1 MEIDKILEAAYPY
14 IEWIGIKDSQFRLF
28 ALLAL
33 SLLVIVI
40 LFFMREKVG
49 YKLVVFLCLLVGI
62 TGVGYLTLIGAS
74 SSYKASFDDEWKLWA
89 SEFGERC
96 RSPNLDQQYSA
107 VRELYGEN
115 KPIVNEISS
124 NNGQVIFGLGGDYSR
139 VIAVNPLEVAA
150 TNVFFNAAGGI
161 MEVACVPNSTC
172 AAPIRGDQA
181 NPTFVFQS
189 SDCAFVASSL
199 LARAIDPTA
208 RLVGGIQFVDFNR

>member
-14 IEWIGIKDSQFRLF
+14 IEWMGIEDSQFRLF

-40 LFFMREKVG
+40 LFFMKEKAG

-62 TGVGYLTLIGAS
+62 AGVGYLALSAPS
-74 SSYKASFDDEWKLWA
+74 SANEAHFDDEWKLWA
-89 SEFGERC
+89 REFGERC
-96 RSPNLDQQYSA
+96 SSPNLDQHNSA
-107 VRELYGEN
+107 VRELYGEY

-150 TNVFFNAAGGI
+150 TNIFFNAAGGI

-172 AAPIRGDQA
+172 ASPVQGDQA
-181 NPTFVFQS
+181 APTFVFQS

-199 LARAIDPTA
+199 LTRAVDPTA
-208 RLVGGIQFVDFNR
+208 RLDGGIRFMDFNR